1 MATPEQDS
9 APVITDTHRDDRTRE
24 ITRVTLIGA
33 VVDLILGV
41 LKVVVG
47 WLAQSQALIA
57 DGIHS
62 FSDLATDA
70 VVIYAARHSS
80 QAADAEHPYG
90 HGRFETMATVGLGG
104 ALIVVAIGIAIDA
117 GIRLFNPDKLLQPG
131 YWALVVAAISILG
144 KEAIYHY
151 SMTIARKY
159 RSHML
164 KANAWHSR
172 SDAISSLIVLLGVAG
187 SMAGLNYLDAIAAIG
202 VAYMIAKIG
211 WDLAWHSIKELVD
224 TALEPERQDAIH
236 QAILS
241 VDGVEALH
249 ILRTR
254 RSGAEALVDVHI
266 QVDPYL
272 SVSEAHYV
280 SERVRKKVIT
290 DVEEVNDVTVHIDP
304 ENDEKKP
311 LNLNLPNR
319 RALLLRLE
327 KAWAEIEESRRIAH
341 TTLHYLDGG
350 IQVELILPIDLALER
365 DQNQR
370 EALRQRFARAARDVE
385 GVESVRLLYR

>member
-1 MATPEQDS
+1 MTAKQDS
-9 APVITDTHRDDRTRE
+9 APVISGAQRDDRTRE

-57 DGIHS
+57 DGVHS
-62 FSDLATDA
+62 FSDLLTDFA
-70 VVIYAARHSS
+70 VIYAARHSS
-80 QAADAEHPYG
+80 READAEHPYG
-90 HGRFETMATVGLGG
+90 HGRFETMATVGLGI
-104 ALIVVAIGIAIDA
+104 ALIAVAAGISIDA
-117 GIRLFNPDKLLQPG
+117 AIRLFNPDKLLQPT
-131 YWALVVAAISILG
+131 YWALVVAGISIVG

-151 SMTIARKY
+151 SMLIARKY

-172 SDAISSLIVLLGVAG
+172 SDAISSLIVLIGVAG
-187 SMAGLNYLDAIAAIG
+187 SMAGLEYLDAIAAVG
-202 VAYMIAKIG
+202 VAYMIARIG
-211 WDLAWHSIKELVD
+211 WDLSWHSIKELVD
-224 TALEPERQDAIH
+224 TALAPERQKLIR

-254 RSGAEALVDVHI
+254 RSGAEALADVHI
-266 QVDPYL
+266 QVNPYL

-280 SERVRKKVIT
+280 SERVRKKVIS

-304 ENDEKKP
+304 ENDEKVP
-311 LNLNLPNR
+311 LNLNLPSR
-319 RALLLRLE
+319 GDLLPRLE
-327 KAWAEIEESRRIAH
+327 KACSEIEESRRIAH
-341 TTLHYLDGG
+341 TTLHYLEGG
-350 IQVELILPIDLALER
+350 IQVELIMPVDIVLAR
-365 DQNQR
+365 DENQR
-370 EALRQRFARAARDVE
+370 EALRQRFANAARNVE

>member
-1 MATPEQDS
+1 MATTEEDQ
-9 APVITDTHRDDRTRE
+9 APVITRAERDDRTRH
-24 ITRVTLIGA
+24 ITRVTLVGA
-33 VVDLILGV
+33 AVDLSLGI

-47 WLAQSQALIA
+47 WFAQSQALIA
-57 DGIHS
+57 DGVHS
-62 FSDLATDA
+62 FSDLVTDA

-80 QAADAEHPYG
+80 READAEHPYG
-90 HGRFETMATVGLGG
+90 HGRFETMATVGLGI
-104 ALIVVAIGIAIDA
+104 ALMAVAAGISIDA
-117 GIRLFNPDKLLQPG
+117 IIRLFNPDKLWQPG
-131 YWALVVAAISILG
+131 FWALVVAGVAILG

-151 SMTIARKY
+151 SMLIARKY
-159 RSHML
+159 KSHML

-187 SMAGLNYLDAIAAIG
+187 SMAGLEYLDAIAAIG
-202 VAYMIAKIG
+202 VAYMIARIG
-211 WDLAWHSIKELVD
+211 WGLSAHSVKELVD
-224 TALEPERQDAIH
+224 TALEPERQEAIR
-236 QAILS
+236 QAILE

-254 RSGAEALVDVHI
+254 RSGSEALVDVHI

-304 ENDEKKP
+304 ENDEKVP

-319 RALLLRLE
+319 SQLLVQLE
-327 KAWAEIEESRRIAH
+327 KAWSEIEESRRIVH
-341 TTLHYLDGG
+341 TSLHYLDGG
-350 IQVELILPIDLALER
+350 IQVELILPIDMALER

-370 EALRQRFARAARDVE
+370 ETLRQCFARAARKVD
-385 GVESVRLLYR
+385 GVKSVRLLYR

>member
-1 MATPEQDS
+1 MAIPEQDS
-9 APVITDTHRDDRTRE
+9 APVITNAHRDDRTRE
-24 ITRVTLIGA
+24 ITRVTLVGSL
-33 VVDLILGV
+33 VDLVLGV

-57 DGIHS
+57 DGVHS
-62 FSDLATDA
+62 FSDLATDV

-104 ALIVVAIGIAIDA
+104 ALIVVATGIAIDA
-117 GIRLFNPDKLLQPG
+117 GIRLFNPDKLLHPG
-131 YWALVVAAISILG
+131 YWAMVVAAISILG
-144 KEAIYHY
+144 KEVIYHY
-151 SMTIARKY
+151 SMRIARKY

-187 SMAGLNYLDAIAAIG
+187 SMAGLEYLDAIAAIG

-224 TALEPERQDAIH
+224 TALEPERQEAIR

-280 SERVRKKVIT
+280 SERVRKKVIS

-304 ENDEKKP
+304 ENDEKVP
-311 LNLNLPNR
+311 LNLGLPHR
-319 RALLLRLE
+319 SELLGRLE
-327 KAWAEIEESRRIAH
+327 KAWEQIEESRRIAH

-350 IQVELILPIDLALER
+350 IQVELIMPIELVQSY

-370 EALRQRFARAARDVE
+370 EALRQRFARAAREVD
-385 GVESVRLLYR
+385 GVQSVRLLYR

>member
-1 MATPEQDS
+1 MATPEQDA
-9 APVITDTHRDDRTRE
+9 APVITRAERDERTRE
-24 ITRVTLIGA
+24 ITRVTLIGS
-33 VVDLILGV
+33 VVDLSLGIA
-41 LKVVVG
+41 KVVVG

-57 DGIHS
+57 DGVHS
-62 FSDLATDA
+62 FSDLATDV

-80 QAADAEHPYG
+80 READEEHPYG
-90 HGRFETMATVGLGG
+90 HGRFETMATVGLGI
-104 ALIVVAIGIAIDA
+104 ALFAVAAGIGIDA
-117 GIRLFNPDKLLQPG
+117 AIRLFNPEKLLHPG
-131 YWALVVAAISILG
+131 FWALVVAAISIVS
-144 KEAIYHY
+144 KEGIYHY
-151 SMTIARKY
+151 SMVIARKY

-172 SDAISSLIVLLGVAG
+172 TDAISSVIVLIGVAG
-187 SMAGLNYLDAIAAIG
+187 SMAGLEYLDAIAAIG

-211 WDLAWHSIKELVD
+211 WDLSWHSIKELVD
-224 TALEPERQDAIH
+224 TALEPERQAVIRK
-236 QAILS
+236 AILS

-280 SERVRKKVIT
+280 SERVRKKVIS

-304 ENDEKKP
+304 ENDEKAP

-319 RALLLRLE
+319 RVLLGQLE
-327 KAWAEIEESRRIAH
+327 KAWAQIEESRHIAH

-350 IQVELILPIDLALER
+350 IQVELEMPLSVALDRDENER
-365 DQNQR
+365 EQ
-370 EALRQRFARAARDVE
+370 LRQRFARAAQAVD
-385 GVESVRLLYR
+385 GVQSVRLLYR